1 MDHRPAE
8 QLAWEAAPPEWFTGQ
23 VWFGPMA
30 PPAEADDLNVLGVLF
45 APGARTDWHT
55 HPGGQVLHVV
65 SGAGRVQTEA
75 GETIAVGPG
84 DTVVTPPG
92 ELHWH
97 GAAPGS
103 YLMHLSITHRGA
115 TQWVGR
121 KVSDDDYE
129 AQPG

>member
-1 MDHRPAE
+1 MEHRPATDIE
-8 QLAWEAAPPEWFTGQ
+8 WSPAPAEHFTGQ

-30 PPAEADDLNVLGVLF
+30 PPPDDEDLNVLGVLF
-45 APGARTDWHT
+45 APGARTDWHS
-55 HPGGQVLHVV
+55 HPGGQVLYAV

-84 DTVVTPPG
+84 DAVVTPPG

-115 TQWVGR
+115 TEWTAQ
-121 KVSDDDYE
+121 KVSDEDYGRD
-129 AQPG
+129 PG